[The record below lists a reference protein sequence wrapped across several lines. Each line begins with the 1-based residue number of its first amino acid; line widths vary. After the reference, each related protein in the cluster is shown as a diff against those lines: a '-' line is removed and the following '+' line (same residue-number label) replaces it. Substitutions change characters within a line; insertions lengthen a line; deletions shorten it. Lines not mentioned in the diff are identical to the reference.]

1 MIAIKFLF
9 ALCFCGSFILSA
21 GQQLPRTEIY
31 LFDLNITDNS
41 VTLSNPVN
49 ISSQIGYDN
58 QPFFH
63 PTDPILYYSSANQEE
78 RTDIKSFNFQTGE
91 TIQITNTNEREYSPT
106 VTPDG
111 KFISCII
118 QRENGEQNLG
128 KYPIDGGQPLILID
142 DLIVGYHAWVN
153 DSQLV
158 AFVLGQP
165 NSLYLI
171 DLKRNDDYVVARSIS
186 RSLHKIPKS
195 KAMSFMQK
203 SGSDLW
209 QIKQLDPATKEV
221 TTIAETMDGRDHDI
235 AWMPDGKIL
244 ASTDSRIHFFDTVH
258 DRFGWR
264 VVKLPYDFEK
274 VITRLAVNPMGNKI
288 ALVVDE

>member
-1 MIAIKFLF
+1 
-9 ALCFCGSFILSA
+9 
-21 GQQLPRTEIY
+21 
-31 LFDLNITDNS
+31 
-41 VTLSNPVN
+41 
-49 ISSQIGYDN
+49 
-58 QPFFH
+58 
-63 PTDPILYYSSANQEE
+63 
-78 RTDIKSFNFQTGE
+78 
-91 TIQITNTNEREYSPT
+91 
-106 VTPDG
+106 
-111 KFISCII
+111 
-118 QRENGEQNLG
+118 
-128 KYPIDGGQPLILID
+128 
-142 DLIVGYHAWVN
+142 VGYHAWVN

-171 DLKRNDDYVVARSIS
+171 DLKRNDDYVVAKSIS